1 MGFSW
6 ARQRFSVVHSRI
18 IMFGGAVLN
27 LTRISL
33 DYRHPRSRVQADGHS
48 GGETVK
54 YAGWL
59 HGLMPDQAD
68 RRRGICR
75 GGRGLM
81 PGRVE
86 NRREGLT
93 WHEGKIGSR
102 QMKVA
107 RGSWAFLLLTILVG
121 TAGGV
126 LRADVIET
134 KEGAHLVGHIT
145 KIADGKVTIDTEFA
159 GEVAVLQKHIVRIE
173 TDGPVAVRLANGQR
187 YDGRLSGA
195 SGTEQVAAAAGPVP
209 ASVTDIAA
217 IWAAG
222 APDPATLSHWKFE
235 TGVDVAGKTGNHNQL
250 GSSYSAT
257 ATLTGPKDTLILSS
271 NYYRQSTDGVKSA
284 DQLKAGADFSDNY
297 SDRSSWYARDEAGF
311 DHIKDLSLYDT
322 LATGIGY
329 DFIKEVEQKMTGR
342 IGLAYRYEDY
352 SGTGA
357 QNLHTMALDLGLNQ

>member
-1 MGFSW
+1 
-6 ARQRFSVVHSRI
+6 
-18 IMFGGAVLN
+18 
-27 LTRISL
+27 
-33 DYRHPRSRVQADGHS
+33 
-48 GGETVK
+48 
-54 YAGWL
+54 
-59 HGLMPDQAD
+59 
-68 RRRGICR
+68 
-75 GGRGLM
+75 
-81 PGRVE
+81 
-86 NRREGLT
+86 
-93 WHEGKIGSR
+93 
-102 QMKVA
+102 MKVA

-357 QNLHTMALDLGLNQ
+357 QNLHTMALDLGLNQSFKFDNSELTARAAIVANFEDIANMHITQETDYDVPVGKSSWKLRLGIANDYNSKPAEDLRKLDTTYFGRLILSWK